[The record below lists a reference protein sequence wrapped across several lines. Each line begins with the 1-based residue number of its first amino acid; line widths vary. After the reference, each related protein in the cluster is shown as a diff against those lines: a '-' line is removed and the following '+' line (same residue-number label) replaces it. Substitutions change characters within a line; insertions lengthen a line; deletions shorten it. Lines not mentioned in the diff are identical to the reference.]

1 MSLSRLPLQRPLAVR
16 QSAAQIIWVTSA
28 TKKILEDALAL
39 PEERRAT
46 LVAALHPVSSQ
57 AMKSRHGFERRSERA
72 DVPLRSL
79 FSALHGR
86 EQGVQRRHL
95 RKLARHIRDL

>member
-1 MSLSRLPLQRPLAVR
+1 MALSRLLLQRPLAVR
-16 QSAAQIIWVTSA
+16 QSAARIIWVTSA
-28 TKKILEDALAL
+28 TKKILVDAVAL

-46 LVAALHPVSSQ
+46 LVAALNESLQ
-57 AMKSRHGFERRSERA
+57 AAE

-86 EQGVQRRHL
+86 EQGVQCRHL
-95 RKLARHIRDL
+95 RQLPIHIRDL